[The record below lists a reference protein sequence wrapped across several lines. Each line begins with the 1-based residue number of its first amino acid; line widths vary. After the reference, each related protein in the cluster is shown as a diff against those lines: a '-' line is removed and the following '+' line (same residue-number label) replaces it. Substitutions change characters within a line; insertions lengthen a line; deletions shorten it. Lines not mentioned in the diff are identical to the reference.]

1 MKIEDTLPAHCYAR
15 AQRLLGELD
24 LVRDTMGRTKDSRPT
39 LEVTAASP
47 REVYFQGIAAW
58 HKASRLAAEV
68 GAHGVRPAPAL
79 PPLGQLKPGHVL
91 QLIDAVLERIESVK
105 AALEIKTSASEP
117 SIEASRQPSDVLVTL
132 VRVNRELSRVLE
144 RPFTP
149 SDVYRTVALTSA
161 YAARAGGTA
170 PLAPFEPLRKPADCY
185 ARLEACLTAVGAA
198 IAKKGETALT
208 ARGTPPDIQPTDV
221 YDLATLVLGEVAF
234 LHSLVG
240 GAPPVHAFEPG
251 GEGHRL
257 PSHVYQ
263 LARTLEAQ
271 LASLA

>member
-1 MKIEDTLPAHCYAR
+1 MTNEDALPAHCHAR

-24 LVRDTMGRTKDSRPT
+24 LVRIRMGRATDTRP
-39 LEVTAASP
+39 LPEVMDASP
-47 REVYFQGIAAW
+47 REVYFVAIAAW
-58 HKASRLAAEV
+58 HKVTRLAAEV
-68 GAHGVRPAPAL
+68 GARGVRPAPAVPHL
-79 PPLGQLKPGHVL
+79 QQLKPGHVL
-91 QLIDAVLERIESVK
+91 QLIDAVLDRIGHIKKSLEVTESVEEK
-105 AALEIKTSASEP
+105 P
-117 SIEASRQPSDVLVTL
+117 VDPSRQPSDVLVTL
-132 VRVNRELSRVLE
+132 VRVNRQLSRVLE
-144 RPFTP
+144 RPFSP
-149 SDVYRTVALTSA
+149 SDVYRAVALASA
-161 YAARAGGTA
+161 YASRAGGTA
-170 PLAPFEPLRKPADCY
+170 ELAPFEKDRKPADSY
-185 ARLEACLTAVGAA
+185 ARLEICLAACCAA
-198 IAKKGETALT
+198 ITKKGQKALT

-271 LASLA
+271 LAALS